1 MTNEERR
8 GGSGVE
14 GARGQGPTGLAG
26 RRRRLSDAETAR
38 RMLQCALDMVNSS
51 GLTVSLEHIR
61 LEDVIRDAGVSRS
74 AVYRRWPYK
83 DMFFSDLLRE
93 LAKAAAPAA
102 VSDRETV
109 ERVRGR
115 ALERLD
121 WFRTPA
127 SRHELLV
134 ELLRHGAEQD
144 FEAMRRST
152 EWRTYLALHATY
164 LSLDDGELRGDL
176 QRTLAESE
184 RAFVTRIAGAY
195 ARLALL
201 VGHRLR
207 PGAGT
212 FESLALLVNATMRG
226 LVLTALSLPSG
237 TGAAGGPGTLPGPGA
252 GPAGPGADFAGAGGG
267 PAGEGGG
274 PLGPGDL
281 SPLSAVGVIGIA
293 LAFLEPDPEVVWDD
307 ERVERVRG
315 VLETGTGFDRLAS
328 GEGTGSGAGVE

>member
-1 MTNEERR
+1 MKNDEQR
-8 GGSGVE
+8 GGNGVE

-26 RRRRLSDAETAR
+26 RRRRLSDAETAQ
-38 RMLQCALDMVNSS
+38 RMLRCALAMVNST

-109 ERVRGR
+109 ERVRVR

-164 LSLDDGELRGDL
+164 SSLDDGELRGDL
-176 QRTLAESE
+176 QRALAESE
-184 RAFVTRIAGAY
+184 RAFATRIAGAY
-195 ARLALL
+195 GRLASL
-201 VGHRLR
+201 VGYRLR
-207 PGAGT
+207 PGAGG
-212 FESLALLVNATMRG
+212 FESLAVLVNATMRG
-226 LVLTALSLPSG
+226 LVLTALSLPD
-237 TGAAGGPGTLPGPGA
+237 AGEPVPQSAPA
-252 GPAGPGADFAGAGGG
+252 DGPAGAATVSGL
-267 PAGEGGG
+267 PA
-274 PLGPGDL
+274 
-281 SPLSAVGVIGIA
+281 AGVIGIA
-293 LAFLEPDPEVVWDD
+293 LAFLELDPEVVWDD
-307 ERVERVRG
+307 ARIERVRG
-315 VLETGTGFDRLAS
+315 VLETGRGFDQLAP
-328 GEGTGSGAGVE
+328 GGAGAV